1 MVCCLT
7 TTVFAEG
14 FIGSVKTLTGK
25 GYVVRKGDLQPIE
38 VGGHIFQDDT
48 LVTVRNSTM
57 DVIFRDDTRLSL
69 GPNTELNIDEFI
81 FDPLHDDM
89 SFLAQMRTGSATFL
103 TGKMAQI
110 APDKMQVSTPLTT
123 IGIRGTK
130 FLISVEPEV
139 K

>member
-1 MVCCLT
+1 
-7 TTVFAEG
+7 
-14 FIGSVKTLTGK
+14 
-25 GYVVRKGDLQPIE
+25 
-38 VGGHIFQDDT
+38 

-57 DVIFRDDTRLSL
+57 GVIFRDDTRLSL